1 MQIIGKSAW
10 RLIKC
15 DWNPPKWAREQEI
28 KMNPPVHRWAPF
40 TPGVMVAQ
48 ILLIP
53 GQRDDLGEESKDRI
67 GDPSTKKIPLAL
79 RTRKFWQW
87 PQGMDR
93 KYIFNFIYLFGCT
106 GS

>member
-1 MQIIGKSAW
+1 
-10 RLIKC
+10 
-15 DWNPPKWAREQEI
+15 
-28 KMNPPVHRWAPF
+28 MNPPVHRWAPF

-79 RTRKFWQW
+79 RTRKF
-87 PQGMDR
+87 
-93 KYIFNFIYLFGCT
+93 
-106 GS
+106 